1 MFLMSYDFN
10 DLFYSVGLR
19 HLFKSKFLPLMGK
32 LSIGGLALLGQRGPS
47 C

>member
-1 MFLMSYDFN
+1 MFLMCYDFN

-32 LSIGGLALLGQRGPS
+32 LCIEGPALLGQRGPS